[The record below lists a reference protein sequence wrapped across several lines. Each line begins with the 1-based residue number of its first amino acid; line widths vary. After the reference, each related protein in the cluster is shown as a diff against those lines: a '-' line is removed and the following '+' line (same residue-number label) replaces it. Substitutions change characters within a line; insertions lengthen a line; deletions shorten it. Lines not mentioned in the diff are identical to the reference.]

1 MGSEMCIRD
10 RITMGDYM
18 IAVILGIV
26 EGVTEYLP
34 ISSTGHMILVGDW
47 LGFTGPRASVFE
59 VFIQLGAILSVLV
72 IYKEKFIR
80 MLRQYRCW
88 DMLRPQNWRRNDTG
102 LTLAHVG
109 AGIVPVMIIGYFAHG
124 VIKTYLFSVG
134 TVIIGL
140 VIGGVFMLLAERAKI
155 RVLCDDVEKMTILQ
169 AFLVGAFQMFALWPG
184 FSRSGSTIAGGLFL
198 GLSRKAAADF
208 SFIIAV
214 PVMIIACFYDLL
226 KSWSVLDSGDLV
238 MIAIGFV
245 TAFIVAYISV
255 LWFLKF
261 LNKSTLTS
269 FACYRFLVAVV
280 SFVYFF
286 ILK

>member
-1 MGSEMCIRD
+1 
-10 RITMGDYM
+10 MGDYM

-155 RVLCDDVEKMTILQ
+155 RVLCDDVEKITILQ

>member
-1 MGSEMCIRD
+1 M
-10 RITMGDYM
+10 MGDYM

>member
-1 MGSEMCIRD
+1 
-10 RITMGDYM
+10 MGDYM

-124 VIKTYLFSVG
+124 EIKTYLFSVG

>member
-1 MGSEMCIRD
+1 MY
-10 RITMGDYM
+10 DYI
-18 IAVILGIV
+18 IAVVLGIV
-26 EGVTEYLP
+26 EGATEFLP
-34 ISSTGHMILVGDW
+34 VSSTGHMILVGHL
-47 LGFTGPRASVFE
+47 LGYDGQQAGVFE
-59 VFIQLGAILSVLV
+59 VFIQLGAIMAVAV
-72 IYKEKFIR
+72 IYKEKILT
-80 MLRQYRCW
+80 MLHFNGWRPL
-88 DMLRPQNWRRNDTG
+88 LRRENWRRSDTG
-102 LTLAHVG
+102 LTLVHIAAG
-109 AGIVPVMIIGYFAHG
+109 AVPVLPVGYLLHHF
-124 VIKTYLFSVG
+124 IKTYLFSVE
-134 TVIIGL
+134 TVLVGL
-140 VIGGVFMLLAERAKI
+140 VAGGVFMMAAEKAHGKT
-155 RVLCDDVEKMTILQ
+155 LCDDVDKLTVAQSFGIGLFQIL
-169 AFLVGAFQMFALWPG
+169 ALWPG